1 MTISL
6 ASTFGL
12 CRPHATFPD
21 VQRRNGVNGHSHSH
35 DDGHG
40 HAPASFG
47 RAFAIGIGVN
57 LVYVAIEAFA
67 GITTGSMALLAD
79 AGHNLSDVLGLIIG
93 WAGLRLALRP
103 PTQRFTYGLN
113 RAGILA
119 ALVNA
124 LLLFAACGAITVE
137 ALRRLH
143 DPQPV
148 PGTVV
153 MIVAGIGI
161 VINGFTAWLFTR
173 GRAHKSG
180 GDVNIRGAYLHM
192 LADAG
197 VSAAVV
203 VSGFVIVKTGAWWID
218 PALSLLVV
226 AVIVRGSW
234 GLLREAVALSLDA
247 VPTRIDI
254 AAVASWLATRP
265 GVAGVHHLHIWPM
278 GTTGTA
284 LTVHLRMPAGHPGDA
299 ALATL
304 THDLEHDFGIGHATI
319 QVEVGADCAT
329 VACA

>member
-1 MTISL
+1 MI
-6 ASTFGL
+6 
-12 CRPHATFPD
+12 
-21 VQRRNGVNGHSHSH
+21 GHSHNH
-35 DDGHG
+35 ADGHG
-40 HAPASFG
+40 HAPAIFG
-47 RAFAIGIGVN
+47 RAFAIGIAIN
-57 LVYVAIEAFA
+57 LIYVGIEAAA
-67 GITTGSMALLAD
+67 GLATGSMALLAD
-79 AGHNLSDVLGLIIG
+79 AGHNLSDVLGLVIA
-93 WAGLRLALRP
+93 WAGLRLSLRP

-137 ALRRLH
+137 ALRRMN

-148 PGTVV
+148 PGNVV
-153 MIVAGIGI
+153 MIVAGVGI
-161 VINGFTAWLFTR
+161 LVNGFTAWLFAR
-173 GRAHKSG
+173 GKD

-203 VSGFVIVKTGAWWID
+203 VSGFVILKTGAWWID

-226 AVIVRGSW
+226 AVIARSSW

-254 AAVASWLATRP
+254 AAVTDWLAARP
-265 GVAGVHHLHIWPM
+265 CVAGVHHLHIWPM

-284 LTVHLRMPAGHPGDA
+284 LTVHLQMPAGHPGDPALA
-299 ALATL
+299 ALA
-304 THDLEHDFGIGHATI
+304 HDLEHRFGIGHATI
-319 QVEVGADCAT
+319 QVETGAADCAA